1 MSLRNRAGNL
11 ADLDLLDESDVE
23 VTQGETIFRIPKSEI
38 YSIEQ
43 VRKQFNESSIE
54 EMSASLEAEGQIQP
68 IVVSER
74 DPRGYCIQKG
84 ERRWRGAMHNDN
96 ITHLDCIIRAK
107 GTIWGQLAENIIRED
122 LTPFEVGMA
131 IVQGKEQHQLD
142 NKGVAK
148 RLGISTSK
156 VSAFIKAT
164 QAPDVVKKA
173 YNDGVIG
180 DVDSINSLRIAH
192 ELDPKSTEQLLT
204 SSQGVS
210 RQQAQAL
217 TKELKSGNKGTP
229 EASKNESTPPS
240 KKVRQ
245 PKSVTK
251 SIRVKTAKGFGV
263 IDITG
268 EAKEGEIVVLLED
281 SAQSISLL
289 ASDVQLIGYHT
300 N

>member
-1 MSLRNRAGNL
+1 MSLRNRVGNL

-43 VRKQFNESSIE
+43 VRKQFHESSIE

-84 ERRWRGAMHNDN
+84 ERRWRGAMHNAN

-131 IVQGKEQHQLD
+131 IVAGKEQYQLD
-142 NKGVAK
+142 NKGAAR

-164 QAPDVVKKA
+164 QAPDIVKKA
-173 YNDGVIG
+173 YNEGVIG

-192 ELDPKSTEQLLT
+192 ELDPKSIEQLLARA
-204 SSQGVS
+204 QGIS

-217 TKELKSGNKGTP
+217 TRELKSGGKRAA
-229 EASKNESTPPS
+229 EASNNESISS
-240 KKVRQ
+240 KKSRQ
-245 PKSVTK
+245 PKPVNK
-251 SIRVKTAKGFGV
+251 SIRVKTAKGYGV

-268 EAKEGEIVVLLED
+268 EAKEGELVILLDD
-281 SAQSISLL
+281 SPQSISLL
-289 ASDVQLIGYHT
+289 ASDIQLVGYHT
-300 N
+300 D